1 MAKPLR
7 FQSDGLITKI
17 DIENLGGGRRRVNVT
32 RTEDVEAVLKHAA
45 DIRTSGLRHRRNDA
59 EAIDQ
64 QPFAIIPPTVV
75 FEWIKKFGFNV
86 TLSPARNGLTKDEFK
101 AKLRA
106 LLNSSDYCYLK
117 TYNGRL

>member
-7 FQSDGLITKI
+7 FQNDGLTTKI
-17 DIENLGGGRRRVNVT
+17 DIENLGGGRRRLHVT
-32 RTEDVEAVLKHAA
+32 RSEDVSAVLKHAA
-45 DIRTSGLRHRRNDA
+45 DIRSSGLRHRRNDA
-59 EAIDQ
+59 EVVDQ

-75 FEWIKKFGFNV
+75 FEWIAKFGFNV
-86 TLSPARNGLTKDEFK
+86 TLSPARNGMTKEEFR
-101 AKLRA
+101 AKLRS